1 MHIVFAGTAPFA
13 VPILE
18 KLIAS
23 KQHVMLGVVTQP
35 DRCQGRGLNIIPS
48 PVKRLISKYHY
59 HIYQPENINDASFAS
74 ILRKL
79 NPEAVILAAYGQK
92 VSNTLLNIPSKGW
105 INIHPSLLPKYR
117 GAAPVAHAVLNSE
130 TLTGVTIMQMVAKMD
145 AGPIMAQQSLM
156 VKPEETTAEL
166 EQRLAGLGG
175 ELLLDTLAKLERGE
189 IETKSQ
195 FEEGV
200 TLAPCMSKK
209 DGLINWTQPAF
220 AVYNH
225 IRAMQPWPGA
235 YTFYLRPEHPLR
247 GLPMTGTKERGKS
260 IQVNLIRA
268 SLGLKENPNEP
279 PGTIIAATKARL
291 LVATTDGAIHIE
303 ELKPAGKSA
312 MSASDFINGYR
323 VKKGDAFGNH

>member
-1 MHIVFAGTAPFA
+1 MQILFAGTAPFA

-18 KLIAS
+18 KLIVS
-23 KQHVMLGVVTQP
+23 KNHVILGVVTQP

-48 PVKRLISKYHY
+48 PVKKLISKYHY
-59 HIYQPENINDASFAS
+59 PVYQPEDINDASFTQT
-74 ILRKL
+74 LRKL

-92 VSNTLLNIPSKGW
+92 ISNTLLNIPPYGW

-130 TLTGVTIMQMVAKMD
+130 TLTGVTIMKMVSKMD

-175 ELLLDTLAKLERGE
+175 ELLLNTLAKLEKGE

-200 TLAPCMSKK
+200 TLAPCMTKK
-209 DGLINWTQPAF
+209 EGLINWAQSAF
-220 AVYNH
+220 KVYNH

-235 YTFYLRPEHPLR
+235 YTFYQRPGH
-247 GLPMTGTKERGKS
+247 KS

-268 SLGLKENPNEP
+268 SLGLKESFNEP

-291 LVATTDGAIHIE
+291 LVNTSDGAIHIE
-303 ELKPAGKSA
+303 ELKPAGKNA

-323 VKKGDAFGNH
+323 VKKGDFFGNH